1 MESEARLDRLQ
12 SFTRCNRIW
21 AAVLGCTALLWFLL
35 RVVPKPSRAS
45 YPCQRA
51 AFPLASGFVLWLCA
65 IAGGMFSLARLR
77 RFVRLDC
84 ARTFDRSRRD
94 RNPLRLRSKDT
105 QLATG

>member
-77 RFVRLDC
+77 RFVRVYRY
-84 ARTFDRSRRD
+84 AVIGV
-94 RNPLRLRSKDT
+94 
-105 QLATG
+105 LALADAYAWKKGALEWL